1 MFCAC
6 VLAMTVFTRFCMFVQ
21 FSRALP
27 LRVPL
32 FVAMGHFFASHHLTK
47 YVRGP
52 IHTGRAPPPPS
63 LFQFFHNSG
72 HESLLNDYA
81 RMLLGNHDGSLQFKQ
96 RKAMWIKKHAAQ
108 RVQVV
113 SITPIHR
120 EGITLKHGEFLD
132 DVTFSP
138 RGENFGCHNSY
149 CEGTHQQTGQRIFV
163 SMRDVKNAGGE
174 AAWHVEYEDS
184 DTPAAPLEGGMDIA
198 SAAAMRACSSGLLST
213 LVRRLVTQSSY
224 PGQVAD
230 TGRDVVANRAVL
242 AVVGGG
248 RLTSITKVKL
258 ANLPASLCRSCPAP
272 HNSSPP
278 PPHQMAAAVPLFHF
292 VDRRYQPLLSPSIQS
307 RPKWFQTPPDPTLGP
322 RFGATG

>member
-6 VLAMTVFTRFCMFVQ
+6 VLVITVFTRFCMFVQ
-21 FSRALP
+21 FSRTLP

-32 FVAMGHFFASHHLTK
+32 FVAMGHFFAFHLHTR

-96 RKAMWIKKHAAQ
+96 RKANWIKKHAAQ

-113 SITPIHR
+113 SVTPIHR
-120 EGITLKHGEFLD
+120 EGITLRHGEFLD
-132 DVTFSP
+132 DVTFL
-138 RGENFGCHNSY
+138 RGEKFRCY
-149 CEGTHQQTGQRIFV
+149 DCICEGTHQKTGQRICI
-163 SMRDVKNAGGE
+163 SMGQVRNAGGE

-184 DTPAAPLEGGMDIA
+184 DTSATPLEGGMDIA

-230 TGRDVVANRAVL
+230 TGRDFVANRAVL

-258 ANLPASLCRSCPAP
+258 AISPASLRGSVPRLTIP
-272 HNSSPP
+272 HPFPHTRWQQQCLCFISLIAGINPSSPLQFN
-278 PPHQMAAAVPLFHF
+278 HVPNGFKRLQF
-292 VDRRYQPLLSPSIQS
+292 
-307 RPKWFQTPPDPTLGP
+307 RP
-322 RFGATG
+322 